1 MLRRLSRALREMK
14 DVVGHMRYLHR
25 AVRSIQGDIRVLGI
39 SVEDIFECKLRFQF
53 MVCWWSLGFLG

>member
-53 MVCWWSLGFLG
+53 MVRWWSLGFLG

>member
-14 DVVGHMRYLHR
+14 DVVGHMRYMYRL
-25 AVRSIQGDIRVLGI
+25 IQGDIRVLGI
-39 SVEDIFECKLRFQF
+39 SVEDIFECELRFQF